1 MPYIQVWPQ
10 LRVGALAGTALATC
24 RCCPRSR
31 RDNSC
36 VPAGRVATPPAA
48 GPFGLLL
55 FCGGH
60 HSARCSSCDLLFCG
74 GHHSARWDTY
84 KCPFGGPQ
92 HLCAA
97 RRSTNN
103 DRLYQQLHR
112 GCQPLSTIA
121 FAALAALYLQQSLSP
136 LLRPRLCPLSVP
148 SAAAGSPIRQLVDYQ
163 PLHSTFNNRFRRLCG
178 PLPSTI
184 ALAAFAAET
193 VSFLCRSGV
202 LLPGPQAA
210 SWTTSLY
217 TLPSTIAFASTNA
230 NPTWPQLRG
239 ALAGTALATCV
250 AAAALVQ
257 GGTVPSIPVSL
268 RVGSP
273 LRPLLDRVA
282 TPPALSVLCGGRHS
296 ARWPQPQLWPGQL
309 CVPSTGGKSQCASPP
324 LQLPCSAV
332 SLFFGRGSSPVKRK
346 SVS

>member
-1 MPYIQVWPQ
+1 MS
-10 LRVGALAGTALATC
+10 LRVGSLLRPLLGHSASCCSAGVT
-24 RCCPRSR
+24 
-31 RDNSC
+31 
-36 VPAGRVATPPAA
+36 TPPAA
-48 GPFGLLL
+48 PPVTCCSAGVTTPPAGTRISVPSAGLSIFVL
-55 FCGGH
+55 
-60 HSARCSSCDLLFCG
+60 
-74 GHHSARWDTY
+74 
-84 KCPFGGPQ
+84 P
-92 HLCAA
+92 
-97 RRSTNN
+97 
-103 DRLYQQLHR
+103 
-112 GCQPLSTIA
+112 
-121 FAALAALYLQQSLSP
+121 AALPTTTASTKNFIGVASPFQQSLSP
-136 LLRPRLCPLSVP
+136 PLRP
-148 SAAAGSPIRQLVDYQ
+148 
-163 PLHSTFNNRFRRLCG
+163 STFNNRFRRLCG

-250 AAAALVQ
+250 AAAALVL

>member
-1 MPYIQVWPQ
+1 MS
-10 LRVGALAGTALATC
+10 LRVGSLLRPLLGHLA
-24 RCCPRSR
+24 
-31 RDNSC
+31 SC
-36 VPAGRVATPPAA
+36 NLLFCSAGVTTPPA
-48 GPFGLLL
+48 
-55 FCGGH
+55 GH
-60 HSARCSSCDLLFCG
+60 VL
-74 GHHSARWDTY
+74 DTSTL
-84 KCPFGGPQ
+84 CPFGGPQ

-121 FAALAALYLQQSLSP
+121 FAAFAALYLQQSLSP

-193 VSFLCRSGV
+193 VSFLCRSRV

-257 GGTVPSIPVSL
+257 VPSIPVSL

-309 CVPSTGGKSQCASPP
+309 CVPSTGGEVAVRFPASSAALFSCFTVFWPR
-324 LQLPCSAV
+324 LLP
-332 SLFFGRGSSPVKRK
+332 GKEEER
-346 SVS
+346 